1 MKKKK
6 LFNYK
11 KALTVPFM
19 IQKLWRGFTLE
30 NPLELTKVV
39 VFGGTL
45 IALFTVLRPLMLL
58 LGVLKGLDIAAYILL
73 PVGMV
78 MLWDK
83 LEPDGLKIPQYVID
97 FLFYLITYK
106 IGRKV
111 INQNQTF
118 TDLKEKELIVFEK
131 ISG

>member
-1 MKKKK
+1 MKTKK

-30 NPLELTKVV
+30 NPIELTKVLV
-39 VFGGTL
+39 YGLTL
-45 IALFTVLRPLMLL
+45 LLLFTVFRPVMAV
-58 LGVLKGLDIAAYILL
+58 LGIIKGLDIATYILL
-73 PVGMV
+73 PIGLV

-83 LEPDGLKIPQYVID
+83 VEPDGLKIPQYLTD
-97 FLFYLITYK
+97 FLFYLLTYK
-106 IGRKV
+106 VGKKV
-111 INQNQTF
+111 INQNET
-118 TDLKEKELIVFEK
+118 LKVSKELVVFEK